1 MQHVHSDPLPPVA
14 RCSKGTLAVKKSIST
29 RAFATACLFAAAVGV
44 APVPAVNAATRSLY
58 VNCWSGND
66 GHAGTS
72 KDAAWRSIGRLN
84 HAQLR
89 PGDNVWLARG
99 CRWNGTQLNAW
110 WNGTA
115 SAPITIGAYG
125 SGALPTIKN
134 GGPSDVKVTGSH
146 LVLQDLRLTFD
157 PVKKTSCGQPIGE
170 YYAITFVEGAHDN
183 VLRRSI
189 ASAATGGVHLGR
201 GSWRNH
207 IVGNQLVGNN
217 VLETFDGSKPGDDL
231 GAWGVIINSD
241 GNEVAYNTL
250 RNNAAVCT
258 RPKTWLM
265 SNSIEIYEGSNNW
278 IHHNKAYG
286 DRVFS
291 ELGGRSTKASNNRF
305 AYNLYVSAR
314 PDTRFIVTRGG
325 GSVYGPVNGTI
336 LNHNTTYQ
344 TGARSQ
350 GVVCEL
356 SCSPS
361 VLTMTGGIIWAE
373 GKAIYADRP
382 FALSNSL
389 VWNSRGDPVLQIGG
403 SPSLNNVVRANPQFQ
418 NASAGNFSLKAGSR
432 AIDHDYAGSLAAK
445 DLKNTRVP
453 QGARGDT
460 GSFEF
465 VG

>member
-1 MQHVHSDPLPPVA
+1 M
-14 RCSKGTLAVKKSIST
+14 KKSLSS
-29 RAFATACLFAAAVGV
+29 RALAAACLLASATAV
-44 APVPAVNAATRSLY
+44 APVHSVDAATRSFF
-58 VNCWSGND
+58 VSCSSGND
-66 GHAGTS
+66 SYAGTS
-72 KDAAWRSIGRLN
+72 TGSAWRSIGRLN
-84 HAQLR
+84 HAQLQ

-99 CRWNGTQLNAW
+99 CRWNGAQLTAW

-146 LVLQDLRLTFD
+146 LVLQDLQLTFD
-157 PVKKTSCGQPIGE
+157 PVKKTACGQPLGE
-170 YYAITFVEGAHDN
+170 YYAVTFVGGAHDN
-183 VLRRSI
+183 VLRRSV
-189 ASAATGGVHLGR
+189 ASAATAGVHIGHNS
-201 GSWRNH
+201 GHNH
-207 IVGNQLVGNN
+207 VLGNQLVGNN

-231 GAWGVIINSD
+231 GAWGVIINSS
-241 GNEVAYNTL
+241 GNEVAYNTF

-258 RPKTWLM
+258 RPQSNLM
-265 SNSIEIYEGSNNW
+265 SNSIEIFEGSNNW
-278 IHHNKAYG
+278 IHHNEAYG

-291 ELGGRSTKASNNRF
+291 ELGGKATKASNNRYAF
-305 AYNLYVSAR
+305 NLYVSAR
-314 PDTRFIVTRGG
+314 PDSRFVVTRGG
-325 GSVYGPVNGTI
+325 GSPFGPVNGTI

-356 SCSPS
+356 GCSAS

-382 FALSNSL
+382 FALSNSI
-389 VWNSRGDPVLQIGG
+389 VWNSHGDPVLQIGG
-403 SPSLNNVVRANPQFQ
+403 SPSLSNVVRTNPQFQ
-418 NASAGNFSLKAGSR
+418 NPGGGNFSLKAGSR
-432 AIDHDYAGSLAAK
+432 ALDHDYAGSLAAK
-445 DLKNTRVP
+445 DLKNTKVP
-453 QGARGDT
+453 QGVRGDT